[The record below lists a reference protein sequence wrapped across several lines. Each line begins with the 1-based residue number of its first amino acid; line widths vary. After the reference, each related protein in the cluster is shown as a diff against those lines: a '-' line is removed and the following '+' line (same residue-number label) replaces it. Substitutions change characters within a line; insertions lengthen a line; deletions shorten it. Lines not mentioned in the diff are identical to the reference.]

1 MAESSEA
8 QSDSPAAL
16 PEPLGA
22 RLRRAGLAV
31 LFAAIL
37 LIPKLLR
44 VRRDARTWL
53 AFRVAL
59 GLLGAALVVVP
70 LGLWNSW
77 FAAVFGLA
85 LFLAAALLGPAAPV
99 TTVDDKTRELG
110 ALVVVNGGEYAQAP
124 GRPSVVRLFVGPDRI
139 WVLDSS
145 LRSLIAIPL
154 AEISLLHAMP
164 SSPGWTLRI
173 EWPDH
178 AAQFGYRGFF
188 AEHLA
193 RVAEYTIRVVMRP
206 SLPIIQPAPEPAA
219 RGRAAGA

>member
-8 QSDSPAAL
+8 QSNSPAAT

-31 LFAAIL
+31 LFALIL

-44 VRRDARTWL
+44 IRRDPRAWL
-53 AFRVAL
+53 AFRVGL

-85 LFLAAALLGPAAPV
+85 LFMTAALLGPAAPD
-99 TTVDDKTRELG
+99 TTADDKSRELG
-110 ALVVVNGGEYAQAP
+110 ALVVVNGGEYAQAR
-124 GRPSVVRLFVGPDRI
+124 GRPSAVRLFVGPDRI

-145 LRSLIAIPL
+145 LHSLIVIPL

-164 SSPGWTLRI
+164 SPPGWTLRI
-173 EWPDH
+173 EWPDR
-178 AAQFGYRGFF
+178 AAEFGYRGFF

-193 RVAEYTIRVVMRP
+193 RVAEYTIRSVMRP
-206 SLPIIQPAPEPAA
+206 SLPIMRPAPEPAA